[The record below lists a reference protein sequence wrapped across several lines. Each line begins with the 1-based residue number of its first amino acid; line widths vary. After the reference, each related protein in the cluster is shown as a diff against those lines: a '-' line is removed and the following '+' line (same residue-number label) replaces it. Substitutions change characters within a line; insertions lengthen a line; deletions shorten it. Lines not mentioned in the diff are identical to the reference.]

1 MAVLT
6 ESMRDRIRAYLPRY
20 PSKQAVVLPALH
32 IVQEELRCVPLEAVR
47 EIADLLDLHPAQV
60 QDTLSFYGFFR
71 DERHALGRH
80 RVWVCRSLTCMLR
93 GGEQLLQTLADRLGV
108 RPGETT
114 ADGKV
119 TLEFAECLGKCEGAP
134 CLMIG
139 DELHGPLTPE
149 AALALVNALPE
160 ASHAV

>member
-6 ESMRDRIRAYLPRY
+6 EAMREKIRAYLPRY

-32 IVQEELRCVPLEAVR
+32 IVQDELRCVPLEAVR
-47 EIADLLDLHPAQV
+47 EIAEMLDLHPAQV

-71 DERHALGRH
+71 DEQHPLGRK

-93 GGEQLLQTLADRLGV
+93 GGEGLLRDLAARLGV
-108 RPGETT
+108 HPGETT
-114 ADGKV
+114 ADGQV
-119 TLEFAECLGKCEGAP
+119 TLEFAECLGQCEGAP

-139 DELHGPLTPE
+139 DEVHGPITTEQALELLNRAEATP
-149 AALALVNALPE
+149 
-160 ASHAV
+160 